1 MQTMSASSTTRPP
14 SGPAMARQEWRQA
27 LAAFDAAME
36 RYEKAIK
43 AHARAL
49 EQCQHTMEKY
59 IVAGRACVQAAR
71 AAGEVNL
78 ERARRAMEAHE
89 EKEAAR

>member
-1 MQTMSASSTTRPP
+1 MTIITPRPTRLP

-78 ERARRAMEAHE
+78 ERARRAIE
-89 EKEAAR
+89 EREEGA